1 MYPSQGFKSG
11 RSLVAGQ
18 PAIQQYQQQHLRYH
32 HHQQEKERDSEVE
45 PLLVT
50 EAPAIP
56 SSFNTWSALVSAT
69 SMTSQPMSP
78 SDTILAL
85 DQKTAQVT
93 NHSSG
98 CMEGSRVMNLEGDGM
113 ESLPIDPPPP
123 YDKARTVE
131 CPESNSSSLC
141 DNHSKPHYHQLN
153 YWRYLCLNSIA
164 SGLGACGWI
173 LSLRLWEQ
181 RPWVQTWDLN
191 TIWSLLELTSL
202 YCMVSVGIVAAYVIM
217 IYAILSRLFEFLS
230 SKTDSVV
237 DEGGMTGFVVANEP
251 ESDVNGS
258 ECSGAV
264 AITKSSTVTRK
275 REDEDGTKRLEVD
288 VGTQVEP
295 CTQITHTEPQSNTA
309 EVHFENISRQR
320 KANRTTKRRDNSVMV
335 RRRKSPSSSFSTP
348 VSSSMISASIQQVK
362 SELKIWAIS
371 LFVLSPT
378 IVPRPMSWGPSEK
391 RSRNKSHGF
400 PDRNIDSSISQKV
413 SVSGSLG
420 SSQKENLEP
429 YSTGT
434 IARTSSSYAS
444 ESSIMRLAKVALD
457 PERLGSI
464 IQFYKQK
471 HVTESMARSDSMRQG
486 QDEFT
491 FVVRSSRLPTV
502 RVGLYGA
509 TQKRLWTSTGSIDL
523 ANVNPIDEITDE

>member
-1 MYPSQGFKSG
+1 
-11 RSLVAGQ
+11 
-18 PAIQQYQQQHLRYH
+18 
-32 HHQQEKERDSEVE
+32 
-45 PLLVT
+45 
-50 EAPAIP
+50 
-56 SSFNTWSALVSAT
+56 
-69 SMTSQPMSP
+69 MSP

-141 DNHSKPHYHQLN
+141 DNH
-153 YWRYLCLNSIA
+153 
-164 SGLGACGWI
+164 
-173 LSLRLWEQ
+173 
-181 RPWVQTWDLN
+181 T
-191 TIWSLLELTSL
+191 
-202 YCMVSVGIVAAYVIM
+202 AYVIM

-457 PERLGSI
+457 PE
-464 IQFYKQK
+464 
-471 HVTESMARSDSMRQG
+471 SMARSDSMRQG